1 MIENEGLIP
10 THHKKENPLSPEIIL
25 SMSILLAAVVVG
37 YSLITAASALTTGL
51 NGLTIQGGGNGAGNN
66 IPAAPTGNLTPPP
79 AAAPTVQMSD
89 IVTNAAG
96 AIGNDNAPVTIV
108 EFSDYQCPFCRK
120 WFDDVK
126 GQLQTNYIDTGK
138 VKLVY
143 KDFPLSFHPMAQP
156 YAEAARCA
164 GDQSKYWEMHDKI
177 FNEQST
183 KGQGT
188 IQDFTNTDIK
198 KWAQDLGLDSTSF
211 DSCLDTGKYSSAV
224 QANFTEGQQIGVSGT
239 PAFFI
244 GKSDGTGQLVVG
256 AQPYATFQQAIDSLL
271 Q

>member
-1 MIENEGLIP
+1 MNEHEGP
-10 THHKKENPLSPEIIL
+10 AMHHKKENIISPEIIL
-25 SMSILLAAVVVG
+25 AISILLGAVILG
-37 YSLITAASALTTGL
+37 YSMMTAANAIGTGIQ
-51 NGLTIQGGGNGAGNN
+51 GLTLQGTGNPSLIPTPTPDPSLGNNPPAPTAQMSDLIQNGAG
-66 IPAAPTGNLTPPP
+66 TLGNE
-79 AAAPTVQMSD
+79 
-89 IVTNAAG
+89 
-96 AIGNDNAPVTIV
+96 NAPITIV
-108 EFSDYQCPFCRK
+108 EFSDYQCPFCRA
-120 WFDDVK
+120 WFKDTK

-188 IQDFTNTDIK
+188 VQDFTATDIK
-198 KWAQDLGLDSTSF
+198 KWATDLGLDATAF
-211 DSCLDTGKYSSAV
+211 NNCLDTAKYASAV

-256 AQPYATFQQAIDSLL
+256 AQPYTVFQQAIDSLL
-271 Q
+271 E